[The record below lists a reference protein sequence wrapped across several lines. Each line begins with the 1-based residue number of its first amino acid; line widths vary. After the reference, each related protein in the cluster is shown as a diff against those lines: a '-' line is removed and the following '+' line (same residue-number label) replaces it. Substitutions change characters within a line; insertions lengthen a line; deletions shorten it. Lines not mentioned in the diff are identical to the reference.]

1 MKEIITIALSIITLY
16 SKAQTDTI
24 YTLKRKDTMEYFD
37 INKYK
42 DWEVNPLYKTSPSI
56 DKHLI
61 NGSKQ
66 VRLLFDEKGI
76 IEWEEIREE
85 NSPYQ
90 LRRFYYPNGL
100 LKYEYNLFYDFKI
113 GKTKNYDEIGRF
125 IGEEDNDKGYMFS
138 ITDLREKLKKEFGI
152 DIVKDYDDKCK
163 WCITIFREGPFEKSI
178 GDYPSNIPYY
188 QILYK
193 EKDSKIMHYIYMS
206 GADGKIFYHGVRE
219 GRGGKFKE
227 VKDNKVPSE
236 KRSSSLFIEE
246 TTHPKELGV
255 PYKQGG
261 DYPAGTYRLYND
273 RAFTKKEWELYVK
286 TRPWWERLFLS

>member
-1 MKEIITIALSIITLY
+1 MKEIITIALLIITLY
-16 SKAQTDTI
+16 SKAQIDTT
-24 YTLKRKDTMEYFD
+24 YTLKKKDTMEYFD

-42 DWEVNPLYKTSPSI
+42 DWEVNPNYTDISFAKF
-56 DKHLI
+56 LI
-61 NGSKQ
+61 KGTKQ
-66 VRLLFDEKGI
+66 VNIFYKNGI
-76 IEWEEIREE
+76 VEYEEIREE
-85 NSPYQ
+85 NSPYI
-90 LRRFYYPNGL
+90 LRRFYYPNGI
-100 LKYEYNLFYDFKI
+100 LKSTYYKFYNFLI
-113 GKTKNYDEIGRF
+113 GKEQKYDEMGRF
-125 IGEEDNDKGYMFS
+125 LGEENNDKGYTFS

-286 TRPWWERLFLS
+286 SRPWWERLFLS

>member
-1 MKEIITIALSIITLY
+1 MKEIITIALLIITLY
-16 SKAQTDTI
+16 SKAQIDTT
-24 YTLKRKDTMEYFD
+24 YTLKKKDTMEYFD

-42 DWEVNPLYKTSPSI
+42 DWEVNPNYTDISFAKF
-56 DKHLI
+56 LI
-61 NGSKQ
+61 KGTKQ
-66 VRLLFDEKGI
+66 VNIFYKNGI
-76 IEWEEIREE
+76 VEYEEIREE
-85 NSPYQ
+85 NSPYI
-90 LRRFYYPNGL
+90 LRRFYYPNGI
-100 LKYEYNLFYDFKI
+100 LKSTYYKFYNFLI
-113 GKTKNYDEIGRF
+113 GKEQKYDEIGRF

-152 DIVKDYDDKCK
+152 DIVKDYDDKCR

-286 TRPWWERLFLS
+286 SRPWWERLFLS

>member
-1 MKEIITIALSIITLY
+1 MKEIITIALLIITLY
-16 SKAQTDTI
+16 SKAQIDTT
-24 YTLKRKDTMEYFD
+24 YTLKKKDTMEYFD

-42 DWEVNPLYKTSPSI
+42 DWEVNPNYTDISFAKF
-56 DKHLI
+56 LI
-61 NGSKQ
+61 KGTKQ
-66 VRLLFDEKGI
+66 VNIFYKNGI
-76 IEWEEIREE
+76 VEYEEIREE
-85 NSPYQ
+85 NSPYI
-90 LRRFYYPNGL
+90 LRRFYYPNGI
-100 LKYEYNLFYDFKI
+100 LKSTYYKFYNFLI
-113 GKTKNYDEIGRF
+113 GKEQKYDEMGRF
-125 IGEEDNDKGYMFS
+125 LGEENNDKGYTFS

-152 DIVKDYDDKCK
+152 DIVKDYDDKCR

-286 TRPWWERLFLS
+286 SRPWWERLFLS